1 VDKIVECV
9 PNVSEGR
16 DRAALEYMGAA
27 IAKVPGVKLLDM
39 DPDSSYH
46 RCVITFAGEPD
57 ACVEAMYQL
66 VIAARE
72 KVDMTIHKG
81 EHPRHGAVDVAPF
94 VPIKGV
100 TMSDC
105 AELTRKLGKRVGEE
119 LGIPVYL
126 YESAA
131 SSPDRKNLAN
141 VRKGEYEALPRKL
154 KDPKWKPDFGPAE
167 FVPRFGVLTTGA
179 RFFLIAYNVNL
190 ATIDVDKA
198 TEIAYAV
205 REMGDVLKDVDGEP
219 VMRGG
224 KTIRIPG
231 KLRMVKGMGVFLEEH
246 NFCQVSMNMTNFLIN
261 APHIAFEEVKLEAE
275 KRDIEVTGSEVVG
288 LIPLAAVLMAGEYYM
303 FMDGT
308 RGEDTTEQELVQVAH
323 DRLGFSDYNPFDPQK
338 KIIEYM
344 I

>member
-16 DRAALEYMGAA
+16 DRLALEYMGAA
-27 IAKVPGVKLLDM
+27 IDKVPGVKLLDM
-39 DPDSSYH
+39 DPDASYN
-46 RCVITFAGEPD
+46 RCVITYAGEPD

-66 VIAARE
+66 VLAARE
-72 KVDMTIHKG
+72 KIDMTVHKG

-100 TMSDC
+100 TMADC
-105 AELTRKLGKRVGEE
+105 AELARRLGKRVGEE

-131 SSPDRKNLAN
+131 TTPDRKNLAN
-141 VRKGEYEALPRKL
+141 IRKGEYEALPRKL
-154 KDPKWKPDFGPAE
+154 KTPEFKPDFGPAE

-190 ATIDVDKA
+190 KTVDVDKT
-198 TEIAYAV
+198 TEIAYSI
-205 REMGDVLKDVDGEP
+205 REMGDVLRDVDGEP

-224 KTIRIPG
+224 KKIRIPG
-231 KLRMVKGMGVFLEEH
+231 KLRMVKAMGVLLEEH
-246 NFCQVSMNMTNFLIN
+246 NFCQVSINLTHFMMN
-261 APHIAFEEVKLEAE
+261 APHIAFEEVRLEAAN
-275 KRDIEVTGSEVVG
+275 RGIEVTGSEVVG

-303 FMDGT
+303 FVEET
-308 RGEDTTEQELVQVAH
+308 RTDVTTEKELVQVAH
-323 DRLGFSDYNPFDPQK
+323 DRLGLSDYNPFDPKK